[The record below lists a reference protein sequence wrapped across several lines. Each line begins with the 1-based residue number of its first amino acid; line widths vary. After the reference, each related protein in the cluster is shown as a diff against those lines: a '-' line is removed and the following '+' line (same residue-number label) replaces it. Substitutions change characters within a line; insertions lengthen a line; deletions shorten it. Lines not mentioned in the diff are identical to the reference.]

1 MGFDGWTNI
10 EEVHLLTTHL
20 SYDDDDDGDNDSG
33 GDGVVM
39 KTLIDFFK
47 FFGLH
52 ISSLMFF
59 TNHSRQKNE

>member
-1 MGFDGWTNI
+1 M
-10 EEVHLLTTHL
+10 HLLTTHL

-59 TNHSRQKNE
+59 TNNSRQKK